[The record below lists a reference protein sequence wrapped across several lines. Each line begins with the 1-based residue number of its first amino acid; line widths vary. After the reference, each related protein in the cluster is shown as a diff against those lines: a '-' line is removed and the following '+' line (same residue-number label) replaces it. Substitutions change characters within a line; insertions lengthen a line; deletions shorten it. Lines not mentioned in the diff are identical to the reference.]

1 MFAGME
7 LNVTNLSDVLS
18 NGSYVISPTSMCGV
32 EEMASCQQDQE
43 YLHFYESAQFVTGL
57 ICYPIICVVG
67 LTGNI
72 LTLIVLSHKKM
83 LTSTNVFLSAL
94 AVADII
100 KLLNDLLYFL
110 VSILMRTH
118 PDAGN
123 RMMGYMYPFSH
134 YIFNEAVCVAAWL
147 TVSVA
152 VERYISVCHATTAK
166 AVCTVS
172 RARVISTI
180 VFVIMSL
187 LAVPSALR
195 YQRKVVPEPGKNG
208 TMFEIELSPLGRNE
222 RFMTG
227 YTWIQN
233 LLRSIIP
240 LFVLLILNTCIIH
253 ALRKQ
258 RVPGK
263 KMSSRNRITMMLIV
277 VIVVFIIC
285 IFPDAIMSTFFGYG
299 YIEGSYLVKGIREFT
314 DTLLAINSAVNF
326 MIYCLCSRSFRD
338 IFAEIFLKHCCIR
351 KLQYLPMRR
360 KATSLAGDEIS
371 TVREFRVGKANE
383 KRYREN
389 VALSMAAPPTSVH
402 TSSTDKEENKSQLSN
417 GHHITIKHA
426 DSNGSQ
432 TYL

>member
-1 MFAGME
+1 ME
-7 LNVTNLSDVLS
+7 SNLTNGTGYPG
-18 NGSYVISPTSMCGV
+18 NGTYGISPTDMCV
-32 EEMASCQQDQE
+32 EGELATSCQPDQE

-118 PDAGN
+118 PEAGN

-152 VERYISVCHATTAK
+152 VERYISVCHATTAR

-172 RARVISTI
+172 RARIISTL
-180 VFVIMSL
+180 VFFIMSL

-195 YQRKVVPEPGKNG
+195 YQRKVVPDPSSNG

-227 YTWIQN
+227 YTWVQN

-338 IFAEIFLKHCCIR
+338 IFAVIFFQHCCIR
-351 KLQYLPMRR
+351 RFQYIPVKR
-360 KATSLAGDEIS
+360 KATSMAGDELS
-371 TVREFRVGKANE
+371 TVRDFRLGRGKDN
-383 KRYREN
+383 RTN
-389 VALSMAAPPTSVH
+389 DIALSMAARTTIH
-402 TSSTDKEENKSQLSN
+402 TTSSEEDQIRKSPPLSN
-417 GHHITIKHA
+417 GHHHHITVKHT
-426 DSNGSQ
+426 DSDGSQ